1 MRNFERKFGKYAINN
16 LPLMIILCYAVGY
29 IIQFINYD
37 FLNFL
42 ALDPYKI
49 VHGQVWR
56 IITWIILPP
65 RSSNILLTLL
75 LLFCVYSIAVSIER
89 VIGTFQFN
97 IFIFNGIL
105 LTVIGALILLGV
117 MTLIYGPDAAAIIF
131 NAYSAFIS
139 SYYIY
144 MSLFVVFALSFPDA
158 RFLFMFFIPVKA
170 KWMII
175 IYVVDFIYD
184 FLIGNI
190 FMRVAMVAALINF
203 LIFWLMN
210 RKSYNVY
217 GASRFKRKMEFNRQ
231 AGSKAQNA
239 GSSFGG
245 SFSDTARSTRGQIT
259 RHKCAIC
266 GRTEVD
272 SPQMQFRF
280 CSKCEG
286 NYEYCEE
293 HLYTH
298 THVHM
303 S

>member
-1 MRNFERKFGKYAINN
+1 MSNFERKFGKYAINN
-16 LPLMIILCYAVGY
+16 LPLIIIICYGVGY
-29 IIQFINYD
+29 LISFINPD

-56 IITWIILPP
+56 IVSWIILPP
-65 RSSNILLTLL
+65 RTSNMLFTLL
-75 LLFCVYSIAVSIER
+75 LLFCVYSIGVSIER
-89 VIGTFQFN
+89 VIGTYRFN
-97 IFIFNGIL
+97 MFILTGIG
-105 LTVIGALILLGV
+105 LTVIGALMLMGFWWLVYGET
-117 MTLIYGPDAAAIIF
+117 MTAAVF
-131 NAYSAFIS
+131 SLYSAFIS

-144 MSLFVVFALSFPDA
+144 LSLFVVFALSFPDA

-175 IYVVDFIYD
+175 IYIFEFVIDFWQ
-184 FLIGNI
+184 GNI
-190 FMRVAMVAALINF
+190 FIRVALIAALLNF
-203 LIFWLMN
+203 VIFWLNN
-210 RKSYNVY
+210 RRGRVHISPAQMKRR
-217 GASRFKRKMEFNRQ
+217 AEFKARTSAE
-231 AGSKAQNA
+231 SK
-239 GSSFGG
+239 
-245 SFSDTARSTRGQIT
+245 IT

-266 GRTEVD
+266 GRTEKD
-272 SPQMQFRF
+272 SPNMQFRF

-298 THVHM
+298 THIHM